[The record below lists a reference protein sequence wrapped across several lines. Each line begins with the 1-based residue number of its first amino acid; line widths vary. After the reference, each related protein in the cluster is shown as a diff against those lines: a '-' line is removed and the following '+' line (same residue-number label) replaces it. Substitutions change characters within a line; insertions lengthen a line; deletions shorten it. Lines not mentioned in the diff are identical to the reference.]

1 MNSILDRLNINP
13 EKIKL
18 KNKVKIITSNDDS
31 YIVKDNNKQK
41 KDVYKYLE
49 NRNFLYFPKVY
60 TDVDENY
67 EVTRYID
74 EIDVSREQ
82 KLIDMIYLLT
92 LLHNKTTFY
101 KEINLDEIKNI
112 YESNID
118 YFNYLKIYYEDIN
131 KVIENEIYMSPSNYL
146 LIRNITNIYSIINI
160 GYEYTNKW
168 YETIKNKKTIR
179 YVLNHNNLNTNHF
192 LEDNNNMYFISWD
205 KSDFGYNVNDIYNLY
220 LNNYQNIE
228 LSTILNLYMSK
239 YKLEEYEYYYLIMQ
253 LCNIDRIDF
262 SLKESIKIRNI
273 YNMLDYITGILEY
286 ILYKDSNKPNDK

>member
-1 MNSILDRLNINP
+1 MNNILDRLNIKP

-18 KNKVKIITSNDDS
+18 KNKVKIITSNEDR
-31 YIVKDNNKQK
+31 YIVKNNNKQK

-60 TDVDENY
+60 TDFSDNY

-74 EIDVSREQ
+74 EININSEQ

-118 YFNYLKIYYEDIN
+118 YFSYLKNYYEDIN
-131 KVIENEIYMSPSNYL
+131 KVIEKEIYMSPSNYL

-160 GYEYTNKW
+160 GYEYTNRW

-179 YVLNHNNLNTNHF
+179 YVLNHNNLDTNHF
-192 LEDNNNMYFISWD
+192 LEDSNNMYFISWD

-228 LSTILNLYMSK
+228 LSTILDSYISK
-239 YKLEEYEYYYLIMQ
+239 YRLEEYEYYYLIML
-253 LCNIDRIDF
+253 LCNISKIDL
-262 SLKESIKIRNI
+262 SIKESIKIRNI
-273 YNMLDYITGILEY
+273 YNLLDYITGILDY
-286 ILYKDSNKPNDK
+286 VLYKNSNKPNEK

>member
-1 MNSILDRLNINP
+1 MNNILDRLNIKP
-13 EKIKL
+13 EKIKI
-18 KNKVKIITSNDDS
+18 KNKVKIITSNEDR
-31 YIVKDNNKQK
+31 YIIKNNNKQK

-60 TDVDENY
+60 TDFSDNY

-74 EIDVSREQ
+74 EIEINSEQ

-118 YFNYLKIYYEDIN
+118 YFSYLKNYYEDIN
-131 KVIENEIYMSPSNYL
+131 KVIEKEIYMSPSNYL

-160 GYEYTNKW
+160 GYEYTNRW

-179 YVLNHNNLNTNHF
+179 YVLNHNNLDTNHF
-192 LEDNNNMYFISWD
+192 LEDSNNMYFISWD

-228 LSTILNLYMSK
+228 LSTILDSYISK
-239 YKLEEYEYYYLIMQ
+239 YRLEEYEYYYLIML
-253 LCNIDRIDF
+253 LCNISKIDL
-262 SLKESIKIRNI
+262 SIKESIKIRNI
-273 YNMLDYITGILEY
+273 YNLLDYITGILDY
-286 ILYKDSNKPNDK
+286 VLYKDSNKPNEK